1 MAETIISLFE
11 YVVRRPQKVNLG
23 KALESLGSNLKTK
36 NNFKQ
41 LISTKKIV

>member
-23 KALESLGSNLKTK
+23 KAFGKSWWQLK
-36 NNFKQ
+36 
-41 LISTKKIV
+41 KKRIILSS